1 MTEDD
6 IEKLYRISAEKVADS
21 ALEHK
26 RYCYD
31 DIVWADRLIG
41 LKGARGVGKTT
52 LLLQKIRE
60 SGAEAATSLYV
71 SLDSVWLDAK
81 ELYGLAEYHLQH
93 NGTRMVLDE
102 VHYLTDWQRILKN
115 LYDDFK
121 DLKIAYTG
129 SSLLKIKASQGDL
142 SRRLIDYEMPGLSF
156 REFLSFEGIDAGPAL
171 TLDDILKNHVEIA
184 RAFRNRFKV
193 LPYFERYLQEEYYPF
208 YREEASHYAERV
220 IRSVNQTLES
230 DWPAVENVTAE
241 TVRKA
246 RKMLRILAEMP
257 PQTPKMNQLYEQ
269 LGTVR
274 PQGLKILYALERA
287 GLIKLLAAD
296 YESLENLSSPEK
308 IYCENTNLMHALVP
322 HADVGT
328 VRETF
333 FINQLSNGHLL
344 TYPKR
349 GDFMV
354 DDKYLFEIG
363 GKNKTFKQ
371 IADIPDSYVV
381 NDGVDV
387 GFGNKIPLWLFGFLY

>member
-1 MTEDD
+1 
-6 IEKLYRISAEKVADS
+6 
-21 ALEHK
+21 
-26 RYCYD
+26 
-31 DIVWADRLIG
+31 
-41 LKGARGVGKTT
+41 
-52 LLLQKIRE
+52 
-60 SGAEAATSLYV
+60 V

-115 LYDDFK
+115 IYDDFK

-156 REFLSFEGIDAGPAL
+156 REFLSFEGVDAGPAR

-184 RAFRNRFKV
+184 RVFRNRFKV
-193 LPYFERYLQEEYYPF
+193 LPYFERYLQGGYFPF
-208 YREEASHYAERV
+208 FREEASHYAERV

-230 DWPAVENVTAE
+230 DWPAVENITAE

-296 YESLENLSSPEK
+296 YESLEHLSSPEK
-308 IYCENTNLMHALVP
+308 IYCENTNLMYALVP
-322 HADVGT
+322 HADIGT
-328 VRETF
+328 IRETF
-333 FINQLSNGHLL
+333 FINQLSNSHLL

-371 IADIPDSYVV
+371 IADIPNSYVV

-387 GFGNKIPLWLFGFLY
+387 GIGNKIPLWLFGFLY